1 MSANKEPS
9 NVSEGEAKIEGL
21 GTAPT
26 LNRKRRRSARAR
38 KRRRGRR
45 VALTSCIL
53 FALLA
58 GCGALWLANR
68 ASEIKSHLSSAVS
81 IAPAIKMQIAAKNRS
96 GLQTSILRLQQHARA
111 AKEATRDPVW
121 RAAGKLPLL
130 GQNFEAVSGVAD
142 SADSI
147 ATEAGEPFLRTV
159 NLLTSDAM
167 KPVNGRFN
175 VTLLTDLS
183 RQLTSAKHTLERAES
198 NLQAIDRRHLLPAVK
213 APLEQ
218 ATQLLEETHNPVG
231 RAADVSTILPTMMGS
246 TGPRNH
252 LILVQ
257 NLAEVR
263 ATGGLPGALAVI
275 RVENGKIDLTAQ
287 SSGAAMGKFDPAI
300 SIDPVQERIYTSR
313 MGTYISDVNLTPDF
327 PTAAQTAKAMWEA
340 RHGTIIDSVI
350 ALDPVVL
357 SHVLGATGPIQVPTA
372 TDSTTPGRL
381 PTTLTADNV
390 IKVLLSDVYAGI
402 DGNTGQDQFF
412 ASAAEEIFE
421 TLAEGQ
427 VPGLQ
432 LMEALAAS
440 SSENRLYAWSQ
451 HEEEQGILVS
461 AGLGAAISAESAG
474 DRPLFGT
481 YFNDGT
487 GAKMDYYVKRSVQ
500 LIRKCT
506 SENRS
511 EFVVR
516 IVTMNAAPLDAA
528 ESLPLA
534 VTGGGEHGVPPGEV
548 QTNVVVYGPSGA
560 HIESVHRNGKK
571 TAFGGY
577 LHASRA
583 VGVVTT
589 QLRPGQSSTLEFT
602 FSNVLMDAPAG
613 VVVTPTVQHLK
624 DVVLDN
630 NFEECAS

>member
-9 NVSEGEAKIEGL
+9 TGSEGEARIDGP

-26 LNRKRRRSARAR
+26 RNRKRERSARAR
-38 KRRRGRR
+38 RRRRGRR

-53 FALLA
+53 FAVLA
-58 GCGALWLANR
+58 GCAALWLANR
-68 ASEIKSHLSSAVS
+68 ALEIKSQLSSAVS
-81 IAPAIKMQIAAKNRS
+81 LAPEIKLQIAAKNQS
-96 GLQTSILRLQQHARA
+96 GLQTSVLRLQQHARA
-111 AKEATRDPVW
+111 AKEAARDPLW

-142 SADSI
+142 SVDFI

-175 VTLLTDLS
+175 VTLLADLS
-183 RQLTSAKHTLERAES
+183 RQLTSAKHTLKRAES
-198 NLQAIDRRHLLPAVK
+198 NLQAIDRRDLLPAVSV
-213 APLEQ
+213 PLEQ
-218 ATQLLEETHNPVG
+218 ATQLLKEAHDSVG

-246 TGPRNH
+246 AGPRNY
-252 LILVQ
+252 LVLVQ

-263 ATGGLPGALAVI
+263 STGGLPGALAVI

-357 SHVLGATGPIQVPTA
+357 SHVLEATGPIKVPTA
-372 TDSTTPGRL
+372 TDSIAPGKL
-381 PTTLTADNV
+381 PTTLTAKNV
-390 IKVLLSDVYAGI
+390 VKVLLADVYAGI

-412 ASAAEEIFE
+412 ASAAERIFA

-432 LMEALAAS
+432 LMEALVAS
-440 SSENRLYAWSQ
+440 SSESRLYAWSQ
-451 HEEEQGILVS
+451 HEEEQSILAS
-461 AGLGAAISAESAG
+461 AGLGAAISGEG

-500 LIRKCT
+500 LSQKCT
-506 SENRS
+506 SDNRS
-511 EFVVR
+511 ESVVR
-516 IVTMNAAPLDAA
+516 VVIMNTAPLDAA

-571 TAFGGY
+571 AAFGGY

-602 FSNVLMDAPAG
+602 FSNVPMETPAG
-613 VVVTPTVQHLK
+613 VVVTPTVQNLK
-624 DVVLDN
+624 DVILGN
-630 NFEECAS
+630 NFEKCAS